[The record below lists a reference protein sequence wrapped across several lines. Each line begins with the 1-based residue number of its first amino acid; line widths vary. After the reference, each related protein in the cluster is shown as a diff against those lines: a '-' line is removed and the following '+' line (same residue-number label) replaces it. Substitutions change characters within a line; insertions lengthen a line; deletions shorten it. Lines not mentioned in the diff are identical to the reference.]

1 MATAGHQ
8 VPLRLAR
15 LVAPCAL
22 FLALL
27 AVVPDHVTTAAAQPV
42 GDALA
47 IVETDPV
54 GHTGDAADDP
64 AIWVHPTDP
73 SRSVVIGNDKGGSL
87 EVYELSGRRI
97 QRINE
102 GFFGNVDVRRGF
114 TTASGTRDIVVVS
127 RRGIRVYTIDPTTRQ
142 LSNITDSTTGS
153 IATVVPGE
161 GLCLYRSPV
170 SGARTCSPTHGTVA
184 STNTN

>member
-15 LVAPCAL
+15 LMAPCAL

-64 AIWVHPTDP
+64 AIWVHPSDP

-87 EVYELSGRRI
+87 EVYDLSGRRI

-102 GFFGNVDVRRGF
+102 GLLRQRRREARLHHGQRHTRHRGCQPSGNP
-114 TTASGTRDIVVVS
+114 
-127 RRGIRVYTIDPTTRQ
+127 RVHD
-142 LSNITDSTTGS
+142 
-153 IATVVPGE
+153 
-161 GLCLYRSPV
+161 RSDD
-170 SGARTCSPTHGTVA
+170 A
-184 STNTN
+184 STVEHHRLDHRQHRHGDPG